1 MRSQQMIEQYQ
12 KTVQDRFKVVEMHF
26 SELSAKSDT
35 HKSKDGE
42 NNWNAVTD
50 SIHTAK
56 IIGVKKQTDGT

>member
-1 MRSQQMIEQYQ
+1 MIEQYQ
-12 KTVQDRFKVVEMHF
+12 KTIEDRFKVVEMRF
-26 SELSAKSDT
+26 SELNAKSDT
-35 HKSKDGE
+35 HRSKDGE